1 MYSEI
6 VAQDLF
12 NMLAAPQ
19 APVLVD
25 VRNLD
30 EVLRGVIK
38 DAIHIPLAALPAQ
51 YESLPKTEH
60 IVFYCHSGIRSAH
73 AADFLSSRGY
83 KNISHLKGG
92 IIAWGNAGYTFA
104 PKTEG

>member
-6 VAQDLF
+6 VAKDLF
-12 NMLAAPQ
+12 DLLKTSPAPI
-19 APVLVD
+19 LVD

-30 EVLRGVIK
+30 EVLRGIIK
-38 DAIHIPLAALPAQ
+38 DAVHIPLAALPAQ
-51 YESLPKTEH
+51 YESLAKTEH

-73 AADFLSSRGY
+73 AADFMVNKGY
-83 KNISHLKGG
+83 KNVSHLKGG